1 LTLDRIL
8 EVRMSGSKRV
18 GILAILTLLAVVA
31 GGVLLWR
38 LRRNEDADHRLV
50 LYGNVDIR
58 QVDLAFKGSERIAEM
73 LAQEGDRVEKGQLLA
88 RLETHRLKAAVAH
101 SRAQRAAQAQVVAR
115 LEAGSRP
122 QEIRKAQ
129 AESEAAKADADNA
142 AIDYH
147 RLEVLLKQ
155 DATTQQNVDNAQART
170 RTAEANWRAA
180 KEALDL
186 VVAGPREE
194 DIAAA
199 QATLQAYQAQLTLA
213 ERDLVDANLHA
224 PTAGVIQNRI
234 LEPGDMASPQV
245 PVYTLALTD
254 PVWVRAYV
262 PGPNLGRIHPGMLA
276 VVSTDSYPGKTYDA
290 WVGFISPTAEF
301 TPKSVETAEVRTT
314 LVYQVRVYVK
324 NPNDELRLGMPA
336 TVTIP
341 LTVGEARD

>member
-1 LTLDRIL
+1 
-8 EVRMSGSKRV
+8 MSGSKRV

-88 RLETHRLKAAVAH
+88 RLETHRLKAAVAQ
-101 SRAQRAAQAQVVAR
+101 SRAQHAAQAQVVAR

-155 DATTQQNVDNAQART
+155 DATTQQNVDNARMRT
-170 RTAEANWRAA
+170 RAAEANWRAA

-213 ERDLVDANLHA
+213 ERDLADANLYA

-262 PGPNLGRIHPGMLA
+262 SGPNLGRIHPGMLA
-276 VVSTDSYPGKTYDA
+276 AVSTDSYPGKTYDA

-324 NPNDELRLGMPA
+324 NPNDEFRLGMPA
-336 TVTIP
+336 TVAIP